1 MKLIGTYKDI
11 GYAHW
16 ASYIINGD
24 ASGLEEE
31 EVEAADNW
39 LNNNNWGPI
48 DTGEEF
54 EFTLEVPGLPGAGLE
69 YIFPVYAGEY
79 PDGPQFW
86 DPITTITEEK

>member
-31 EVEAADNW
+31 EIEAADNW
-39 LNNNNWGPI
+39 LSGRPWPI
-48 DTGEEF
+48 DVGEEE
-54 EFTLEVPGLPGAGLE
+54 EFTRDVPGLPGAGVE
-69 YIFPVYAGEY
+69 YIFPVYEGDY
-79 PDGPQFW
+79 PDGPEFW
-86 DPITTITEEK
+86 DPIISVTEEN